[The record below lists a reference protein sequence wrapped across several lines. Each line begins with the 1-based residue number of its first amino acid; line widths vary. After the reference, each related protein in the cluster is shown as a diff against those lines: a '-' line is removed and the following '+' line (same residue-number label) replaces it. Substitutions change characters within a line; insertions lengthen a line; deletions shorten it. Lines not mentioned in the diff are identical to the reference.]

1 MVPQPRHEHIG
12 HPHNYLPEAEVVEA
26 EGEPATGGG
35 TQLVIP
41 GIDDLSTRRPKS
53 KRILTGTVKRADSA
67 GEGVR
72 GPQEDEGGR
81 KAVDA
86 G

>member
-26 EGEPATGGG
+26 EGE
-35 TQLVIP
+35 QLVIP

-81 KAVDA
+81 QAVDA